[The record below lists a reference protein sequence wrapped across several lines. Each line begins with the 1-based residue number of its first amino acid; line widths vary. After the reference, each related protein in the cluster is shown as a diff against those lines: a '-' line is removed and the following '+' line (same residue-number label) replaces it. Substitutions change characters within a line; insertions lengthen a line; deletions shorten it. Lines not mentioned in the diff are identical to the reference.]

1 MTDFIKEFIVDV
13 FGAYA
18 WLGILII
25 AMIPIIELRGAI
37 PFALGSAWGVHKLT
51 IGEAYLSSVLGA
63 TIPALVIIP
72 LLIPVFNYLKKTKFF
87 KKIVEKLDEK
97 FSSKSKKIEEDIK
110 NEANAKKAEFKKF
123 IGVMTFVAVPLPLT
137 GAWTGSAVAAYL
149 KMPYWKGV
157 LAILLG
163 NMVSGGI
170 MTLLCVCFP
179 NAVDL
184 ILNIFLILVLVVIVV
199 SIIIMLVKNKKKD
212 SNAILSSENEVMFI
226 DNKDDTIVN
235 KEQESEAKES
245 DLVMHEEELAR
256 LEEETSKEEEAK
268 ENQGI
273 EEQDLDK
280 NE

>member
-13 FGAYA
+13 FGAHA

-25 AMIPIIELRGAI
+25 AMIPLIELRGAI
-37 PFALGSAWGVHKLT
+37 PFALGTAWGTYKLS

-63 TIPALVIIP
+63 TVPALIIIP
-72 LLIPVFNYLKKTKFF
+72 LLIPVFNYLKKTKLF

-97 FSSKSKKIEEDIK
+97 FSSKSQKIENDIK
-110 NEANAKKAEFKKF
+110 DEKNVRIAELKKF

-163 NMVSGGI
+163 NIISGAI

-179 NAVDL
+179 NAVDA
-184 ILNIFLILVLVVIVV
+184 ILYVFLALVVLFIVI
-199 SIIIMLVKNKKKD
+199 S
-212 SNAILSSENEVMFI
+212 
-226 DNKDDTIVN
+226 TIVM
-235 KEQESEAKES
+235 
-245 DLVMHEEELAR
+245 L
-256 LEEETSKEEEAK
+256 
-268 ENQGI
+268 I
-273 EEQDLDK
+273 K
-280 NE
+280 NHRKRK

>member
-13 FGAYA
+13 FGTNA

-37 PFALGSAWGVHKLT
+37 PFALGSAWGIHELSV
-51 IGEAYLSSVLGA
+51 GEAYLSSVLGA

-72 LLIPVFNYLKKTKFF
+72 LLIPVFNYLKKTKLF

-97 FSSKSKKIEEDIK
+97 FSSKSKKIEDDIK
-110 NEANAKKAEFKKF
+110 DETSAKKVALKKF
-123 IGVMTFVAVPLPLT
+123 IGVLTFVAVPLPLT

-149 KMPYWKGV
+149 KIPYWQGV

-163 NMVSGGI
+163 NIIAGGI

-179 NAVDL
+179 NAVDT

-199 SIIIMLVKNKKKD
+199 SIIVMLVKNKKGKV
-212 SNAILSSENEVMFI
+212 NLEN
-226 DNKDDTIVN
+226 N
-235 KEQESEAKES
+235 
-245 DLVMHEEELAR
+245 
-256 LEEETSKEEEAK
+256 
-268 ENQGI
+268 
-273 EEQDLDK
+273 
-280 NE
+280 